1 MNRFRLSAPVSSAP
15 VARERLHVLL
25 KYERDLLSQSDLIK
39 VLREEIYAVVGR
51 HVTLDS
57 SKVHVKEFHGAT
69 ASTVVV
75 GIEIP
80 NWARAAASARHA
92 RAGDGKNLPA

>member
-1 MNRFRLSAPVSSAP
+1 MNPFHLSASVSSAP

-25 KYERDLLSQSDLIK
+25 KYERDLLSQSDFAA
-39 VLREEIYAVVGR
+39 VLREEIYAVLGR
-51 HVTLDS
+51 HVTLEPC
-57 SKVHVKEFHGAT
+57 KVQVKEFHGAT

-80 NWARAAASARHA
+80 NWARAAASARH
-92 RAGDGKNLPA
+92 G

>member
-1 MNRFRLSAPVSSAP
+1 MNRFRLSAPVGSAP
-15 VARERLHVLL
+15 VARKRLHVLL
-25 KYERDLLSQSDLIK
+25 NYERDLLSQSDLVA

-51 HVTLDS
+51 HVTVDPN
-57 SKVHVKEFHGAT
+57 KVHVKEYRGAT

-92 RAGDGKNLPA
+92 RFPV